1 MKYFGKINDP
11 KDIATKEYVDAKIF
25 GGGGTESEDFIVEEG
40 SSANWY
46 YRKWDSGFA
55 ECWGKHQVK
64 ISNYTTV
71 NGFYGFAEKFYL
83 PFTFTETV
91 KKIYNVQIG
100 NGFGMPASGGMGDTA
115 SDVTIHGL
123 GNAGGMQTVTAQI
136 YVWGNWK

>member
-1 MKYFGKINDP
+1 MLMRKYS
-11 KDIATKEYVDAKIF
+11 
-25 GGGGTESEDFIVEEG
+25 GGGTESEDFIVEEG

-100 NGFGMPASGGMGDTA
+100 SGFGMPASGGMGDTA

-123 GNAGGMQTVTAQI
+123 GNAGGMQTVTVQI